1 MPSSKP
7 GKHSKSGESFHDKSA
22 GTLSVEEIAGKVGRA
37 VKPEELQDA
46 LRDAR
51 KFGNVR
57 ERYRDGEVPAF
68 SGKAPKADEIA
79 GMFGP
84 RPTDTDIDEVIRDSS
99 HAGIER
105 RTNRGKQWP

>member
-7 GKHSKSGESFHDKSA
+7 GKNSKSGESFNDKPA
-22 GTLSVEEIAGKVGRA
+22 RLLSVEEIAGKLGRA
-37 VKPEELQDA
+37 VKPEEQQDA

-57 ERYRDGEVPAF
+57 ERYKNGEV
-68 SGKAPKADEIA
+68 PKADEIA

-84 RPTDTDIDEVIRDSS
+84 RPTDPDIDEVIRDSS